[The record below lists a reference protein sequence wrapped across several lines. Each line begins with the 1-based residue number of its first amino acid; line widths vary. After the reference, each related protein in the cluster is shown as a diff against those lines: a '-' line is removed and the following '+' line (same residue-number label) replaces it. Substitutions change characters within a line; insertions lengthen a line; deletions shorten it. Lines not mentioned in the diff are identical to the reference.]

1 MKTGIFGGS
10 FDPPHM
16 GHIQI
21 ALMSKE
27 KFALDRIIMVPAG
40 QPPHKETA
48 GALHHRYNMCKMLSD
63 KYGFEI
69 SDYEI
74 NKKTFCYSFETLEY
88 FRKLYPDDELYFI
101 IGGDSMKNFGKW
113 KNPQRITEL
122 CNLIV
127 ASRDDG
133 TREAAEE
140 AEKIYNTKIYLLD
153 NENIDVS
160 STEIRNIIN
169 GDGDAK
175 GIEPEILNYITEN
188 NLYR

>member
-10 FDPPHM
+10 FDPPHTA
-16 GHIQI
+16 HVQI
-21 ALMSKE
+21 ALMAKE
-27 KFALDRIIMVPAG
+27 KYALDRIIMVPTG

-48 GALHHRYNMCKMLSD
+48 GEIHHRYNMCKILAE

-74 NKKTFCYSFETLEY
+74 KKQTYCYSFETLEH
-88 FRKLYPDDELYFI
+88 FKKLYPEDDIYCI

-113 KNPQRITEL
+113 KNPKRITEL
-122 CNLIV
+122 CSLIV
-127 ASRDDG
+127 ASRDEG
-133 TREAAEE
+133 TTEAARQ
-140 AEKIYNTKIYLLD
+140 AEKEYNTKIYLLD

-169 GDGDAK
+169 GDGNAK
-175 GIEPEILNYITEN
+175 WVEPEILSYIAEN

>member
-1 MKTGIFGGS
+1 MKIGIFGGS
-10 FDPPHM
+10 FDPPHTA
-16 GHIQI
+16 HIQI

-27 KFALDRIIMVPAG
+27 KFLLDRIIMVPTG

-48 GALHHRYNMCKMLSD
+48 GALHHRYNMCKIVAE

-74 NKKTFCYSFETLEY
+74 NKKTWCYSFETLEY
-88 FRKLYPDDELYFI
+88 FRKLYPEDDIYFI

-113 KNPQRITEL
+113 KNPKRILEL
-122 CNLIV
+122 CSLIV

-133 TREAAEE
+133 TAQAARE
-140 AEKIYNTKIYLLD
+140 AEKEYNTKIYLLD

-188 NLYR
+188 KLYR

>member
-10 FDPPHM
+10 FDPPHTA
-16 GHIQI
+16 HIQI
-21 ALMSKE
+21 ALMAKE
-27 KFALDRIIMVPAG
+27 KFNLDRIIMVPTG

-48 GALHHRYNMCKMLSD
+48 GEIHHRYNMCKIIAD

-74 NKKTFCYSFETLEY
+74 NKKTYCYSFETLEY
-88 FRKLYPDDELYFI
+88 FKELYPDDDIYFI

-113 KNPQRITEL
+113 KNPKRIVEL
-122 CNLIV
+122 CSLIV
-127 ASRDDG
+127 ALRDAG
-133 TREAAEE
+133 TEKAVAE
-140 AEKIYNTKIYLLD
+140 AEKTYNTKIFSLD

-169 GDGDAK
+169 GDGNAK
-175 GIEPEILNYITEN
+175 GIEPEILKYIAEN

>member
-10 FDPPHM
+10 FDPPHTA
-16 GHIQI
+16 HIQI
-21 ALMSKE
+21 ALMAKE
-27 KFALDRIIMVPAG
+27 KFCLDRIIMIPTG

-48 GALHHRYNMCKMLSD
+48 GALHHRYNMCKMLAD

-74 NKKTFCYSFETLEY
+74 NKKTYCYSFETLEY
-88 FRKLYPDDELYFI
+88 FKTIYPEDDIYFI
-101 IGGDSMKNFGKW
+101 IGGDSMKNFSKW
-113 KNPQRITEL
+113 KNPKRILEL
-122 CNLIV
+122 CSLVV

-133 TREAAEE
+133 TTEAARE
-140 AEKIYNTKIYLLD
+140 AEKEYNTKIYLLE

-160 STEIRNIIN
+160 STQIRNIIN

-188 NLYR
+188 TLYR

>member
-1 MKTGIFGGS
+1 MKIGIFGGS
-10 FDPPHM
+10 FDPPHTA
-16 GHIQI
+16 HIQI
-21 ALMSKE
+21 ALMAKE
-27 KFALDRIIMVPAG
+27 KFLLDRIIIVPAG
-40 QPPHKETA
+40 ITPHKETT
-48 GALHHRYNMCKMLSD
+48 GDIKHRYNMCRIVAN

-88 FRKLYPDDELYFI
+88 FKNLYPEDDIYFI
-101 IGGDSMKNFGKW
+101 IGGDSMKNFGSW
-113 KNPQRITEL
+113 KNPERILDL
-122 CNLIV
+122 CSLIV

-133 TREAAEE
+133 TKEAVLAAE
-140 AEKIYNTKIYLLD
+140 KTYNTKIYLLD

-160 STEIRNIIN
+160 SSEIRNIIN

-175 GIEPEILNYITEN
+175 GVEPEILNYITEN

>member
-10 FDPPHM
+10 FDPPHTA
-16 GHIQI
+16 HIQI
-21 ALMSKE
+21 ALMAKE
-27 KFALDRIIMVPAG
+27 KFNLDRIIMVPTG

-48 GALHHRYNMCKMLSD
+48 GEIHHRYNMCKIIAD

-74 NKKTFCYSFETLEY
+74 NKKTYCYSFETLEH
-88 FRKLYPDDELYFI
+88 FKTLYPEDDIYFI
-101 IGGDSMKNFGKW
+101 IGGDSMKNFDKW
-113 KNPQRITEL
+113 KNPKRILEL
-122 CNLIV
+122 CTLVV

-133 TREAAEE
+133 TAQAAKAAE
-140 AEKIYNTKIYLLD
+140 KGYNTKIYLLD

-160 STEIRNIIN
+160 STQIRNIIN

-175 GIEPEILNYITEN
+175 GIEPEILSYITEN
-188 NLYR
+188 KLYR

>member
-16 GHIQI
+16 AHIQI
-21 ALMSKE
+21 ALMAKE
-27 KFALDRIIMVPAG
+27 KYSLDRIIMVPAG
-40 QPPHKETA
+40 ITPHKETT
-48 GALHHRYNMCKMLSD
+48 GDMMHRYNMCKILAE

-74 NKKTFCYSFETLEY
+74 NKKTYCYSFETLEY
-88 FRKLYPDDELYFI
+88 FKKTHPEDDIYFI
-101 IGGDSMKNFGKW
+101 IGGDSMKNFGSW
-113 KNPQRITEL
+113 KNPKRILEL
-122 CNLIV
+122 CILIV

-133 TREAAEE
+133 TEKAVAE
-140 AEKIYNTKIYLLD
+140 AEKEYNTKIYSLD

-160 STEIRNIIN
+160 SSKIRNIIN
-169 GDGDAK
+169 GDGNAK
-175 GIEPEILNYITEN
+175 DVDPEVLKYITEN